1 MSNEDDFLRVLNR
14 DLRRMV
20 DETSPPVRAR
30 LDRIVQDVLQGRV
43 RPRARVRRPAWPV
56 GAMAATLAAVT
67 LGLFL
72 AVRHEPP
79 AASPADDAAL
89 LLNVDNFELLEQME
103 FYLWL
108 DRQPGILEGA
118 ANSAPSVPQRS

>member
-1 MSNEDDFLRVLNR
+1 MSKEDDFLRVLNR

-30 LDRIVQDVLQGRV
+30 LDRMVQDVLQGRAQ
-43 RPRARVRRPAWPV
+43 PRDRVRTTWPV
-56 GAMAATLAAVT
+56 GAMAAALAAVT
-67 LGLFL
+67 LGSFL
-72 AVRHEPP
+72 AIRHEPP

-118 ANSAPSVPQRS
+118 ARSAPLAPQRS